1 MSVPEG
7 DVSVAE
13 GFAKVTGRQPQAI
26 RTALAVLRAVAG
38 AGAGG
43 GITARQLSAELGVPP
58 ATTYRIVSILV
69 RDEYLVRLPGRRG
82 LGLGARAADLAS
94 AVAVAGCPCGRA
106 THAPRAELAA
116 RQALTSGGW
125 AFAGRRAC
133 RRGRS
138 FSFGFPAA

>member
-7 DVSVAE
+7 DVNVAE
-13 GFAKVTGRQPQAI
+13 DFATVTGRQPQAI

-38 AGAGG
+38 AGG
-43 GITARQLSAELGVPP
+43 GITARQLSVALGLPP

-69 RDEYLVRLPGRRG
+69 RDEYLARLPGRRG
-82 LGLGARAADLAS
+82 LGLGARATDLAL
-94 AVAVAGCPCGRA
+94 AVTAAGCPCGGT

-116 RQALTSGGW
+116 RPASTAGGR
-125 AFAGRRAC
+125 AFGGRGAF